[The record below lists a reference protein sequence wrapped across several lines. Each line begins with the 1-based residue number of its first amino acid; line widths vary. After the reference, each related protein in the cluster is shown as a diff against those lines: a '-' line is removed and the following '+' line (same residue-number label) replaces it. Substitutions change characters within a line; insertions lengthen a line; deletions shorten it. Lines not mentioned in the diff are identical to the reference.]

1 MARHTDPNDPWGL
14 GEKFKNPGV
23 LFPWPTPVVRTPR
36 RTQAERSATT
46 RTAILRSARTLFA
59 ERGYAQTGLDEVAR
73 AAGVTRGA
81 LYHHFETKADLF
93 EAVVDLVDADLY
105 EQVISAVAGDGNAI
119 DWVRRAVRAY
129 IEVSA
134 RSPDVRI
141 AADAVA
147 VLSPEAYRRISAAR
161 CLPIAEL
168 AAEAATVDGASLPG
182 DPSVLAAM
190 LLGALDQAVAIVADN
205 AEAEELVVD
214 TVVET
219 VDRILGLRP

>member
-1 MARHTDPNDPWGL
+1 MSDDFTSRYRDLPIRSS
-14 GEKFKNPGV
+14 
-23 LFPWPTPVVRTPR
+23 LFGPEPRPAQRIRR

-59 ERGYAQTGLDEVAR
+59 EQGYAQTGLDEIVQ

-81 LYHHFETKADLF
+81 LYHHYETKADLF
-93 EAVVDLVDADLY
+93 EAVVDLVDADLF
-105 EQVISAVAGDGNAI
+105 EQVIAEAAGDGDAV
-119 DWVRRAVRAY
+119 DWVRRAARAY
-129 IEVSA
+129 IEVSL

-147 VLSPEAYRRISAAR
+147 VLSPEAYKRISAAR

-168 AAEAATVDGASLPG
+168 AAEAATLDGASLPG

-190 LLGALDQAVAIVADN
+190 LLGALDRAVALVADVRGE
-205 AEAEELVVD
+205 EAEDLVVD
-214 TVVET
+214 TVVAV
-219 VDRILGLRP
+219 VDRILGLTG

>member
-1 MARHTDPNDPWGL
+1 MVRYRGIEIPEDR
-14 GEKFKNPGV
+14 FI
-23 LFPWPTPVVRTPR
+23 FPSPRPRPPR
-36 RTQAERSATT
+36 RTQAQRTATT
-46 RTAILRSARTLFA
+46 RAAVLRSARTLFA
-59 ERGYAQTGLDEVAR
+59 QQGYARTGLDEVAR

-81 LYHHFETKADLF
+81 LYHHFQTKADLF

-105 EQVISAVAGDGNAI
+105 QQVISVAAGEGTAV
-119 DWVRRAVRAY
+119 DWVRRAAQAY
-129 IEVSA
+129 IAVSV

-182 DPSVLAAM
+182 DPWVLAAM
-190 LLGALDQAVAIVADN
+190 LLGALDQAVAFVASN
-205 AEAEELVVD
+205 EEAEDLVVD
-214 TVVET
+214 TVVEV
-219 VDRILGLRP
+219 VDRILGLGS

>member
-1 MARHTDPNDPWGL
+1 MVKYRGIELPEPR
-14 GEKFKNPGV
+14 P
-23 LFPWPTPVVRTPR
+23 LFPFPPPARRAPR
-36 RTQAERSATT
+36 RTQAERTATT
-46 RTAILRSARTLFA
+46 RAAVLRSARTLFA
-59 ERGYAQTGLDEVAR
+59 QQGYARTGLDEVAR

-81 LYHHFETKADLF
+81 LYHHFQTKADLF

-105 EQVISAVAGDGNAI
+105 QEVISVAAGEGTAV
-119 DWVRRAVRAY
+119 DWVRRAARAY
-129 IEVSA
+129 IEVSV

-147 VLSPEAYRRISAAR
+147 VLSPEAYRRVSAAR

-190 LLGALDQAVAIVADN
+190 LLGALDQAVAVVASN
-205 AEAEELVVD
+205 EEAEDLVVD
-214 TVVET
+214 TVVEV
-219 VDRILGLRP
+219 VDRILGLGS